1 MSVRAKIRL
10 DLVKLVLLLLVYYY
24 YYYYYTACIVDF
36 PIKVAFISH
45 YFRYFLISS
54 LSQMGRTQTRNHATL
69 TRIHSFI
76 QNP

>member
-1 MSVRAKIRL
+1 MSARAKIRL

-45 YFRYFLISS
+45 YFLISF

>member
-1 MSVRAKIRL
+1 MSARAKIRL

-45 YFRYFLISS
+45 YFLISS